1 MSIRVESIGN
11 YQFAANGSSTNSNNM
26 GMREMQARAFAKRDS
41 QYLLIKAPPACGKS
55 RALMFLALDK
65 LVHQGI
71 KKVIVAVPQMAIGSS
86 FKDTDL
92 VSHGFFANWHVNPK
106 YNLCGPGSDLS
117 KSEKVLQFLD
127 DPKESC
133 LLCAHPTLIYFYD
146 KLQDKSKLDKVLIAI
161 DEFHH
166 VSADAGNRLGTVIR
180 SLMHATDAHII
191 AMTGSYFRG
200 DSVPVLEAKD
210 EEQFDKVTYTYYE
223 QLNGYK
229 YLKSLGIN
237 YAFYTGRWT
246 DAVAEVLDTHKK
258 TILHIPSVNS
268 SESTKDKYNEVGK
281 VFDIIGEIEF
291 RDQKTGIY
299 TLKTK
304 DGRLLKVADLV
315 TDDEW
320 QGITLQSL
328 REVTKRDDLDIIIA
342 LGMAKEGFD
351 WPWCEVALTVGYRRS
366 LTEVVQII
374 GRATRDCEGKT
385 HAQFINLIRKPDAL
399 QDDVADSVNSL
410 LKAITLSLLMEQVL
424 VPNVHFRAASD
435 PADKDDENGPTIVI
449 DDSELNLSDTGKE
462 ILKEGI
468 FDLTADVLNSEE
480 IENVLACEPNSLNNE
495 RVKEIIKYVLT
506 KKFKGELLPQDIE
519 AISQAIVIE
528 LNKKDIFNPKSHQNT
543 TRGDGEKGSENIV
556 DSPAPF
562 VTEEGGTSFVDINQH
577 RFMNLDDL
585 DINLIMQTNPFMGA
599 YEFISK
605 VVDAPTLKRIQDIAV
620 SSRAHV
626 TEEEALILWP
636 SIKTFVAKHNREP
649 DVHSSDDYERRLGEV
664 LAYIR
669 NRKAQKIAAEQEAQ
683 Q

>member
-1 MSIRVESIGN
+1 MSVKVENIGN

-26 GMREMQARAFAKRDS
+26 GMREMQARAFAKRNS

-127 DPKESC
+127 DSKESC

-146 KLQDKSKLDKVLIAI
+146 KLQDKSKLDKALIAI

-180 SLMHATDAHII
+180 SLMHDTNAHII

-268 SESTKDKYNEVGK
+268 SESTKDKYNEVGH
-281 VFDIIGEIEF
+281 VFDIIGDVEF

-328 REVTKRDDLDIIIA
+328 REVTNRDDLDIIIA

-374 GRATRDCEGKT
+374 GRATRDCEGKS

-399 QDDVADSVNSL
+399 QDDVEDSVNSL

-424 VPNVHFRAASD
+424 VPNIHFRAASD
-435 PADKDDENGPTIVI
+435 VVGVEADGPVIII
-449 DDSELNLSDTGKE
+449 DDTELNLSDTGKE

-468 FDLTADVLNSEE
+468 SDLTADILNTEE
-480 IENVLACEPNSLNNE
+480 IKNVLACEPNSLNNE
-495 RVKEIIKYVLT
+495 RVKEIIKCVLT
-506 KKFKGELLPQDIE
+506 EKFKGELLPQDIE

-528 LNKKDIFNPKSHQNT
+528 LNKRDIFNTKPSQNT
-543 TRGDGEKGSENIV
+543 TKGEGDEESGNIGDV
-556 DSPAPF
+556 PTPF
-562 VTEEGGTSFVDINQH
+562 VTAEGGTAFVDSNQH

-620 SSRAHV
+620 SARALV

-669 NRKAQKIAAEQEAQ
+669 NRKAQKLAAEQEAQ
-683 Q
+683 

>member
-1 MSIRVESIGN
+1 MSVKVENIGN
-11 YQFAANGSSTNSNNM
+11 YQFAANGSSTISNNM
-26 GMREMQARAFAKRDS
+26 GMREMQERAFAKRDS

-71 KKVIVAVPQMAIGSS
+71 KKVIIAVPQMAIGSS

-92 VSHGFFANWHVNPK
+92 MSYGFFANWHVNPK
-106 YNLCGPGSDLS
+106 YNLCGQGSDLS

-127 DPKESC
+127 DPTESC

-146 KLQDKSKLDKVLIAI
+146 KLQDKSKLDKALIAI

-180 SLMHATDAHII
+180 SLMHDTNAHII

-268 SESTKDKYNEVGK
+268 SESTKDKYNEVGN
-281 VFDIIGEIEF
+281 VFDIIGDVEF

-328 REVTKRDDLDIIIA
+328 REVTKRGDLDIIIA

-374 GRATRDCEGKT
+374 GRATRDCEGKS

-424 VPNVHFRAASD
+424 VPNIHFRAASD
-435 PADKDDENGPTIVI
+435 QTDKDDENGPSIVI

-468 FDLTADVLNSEE
+468 FDLTADVLNSED
-480 IENVLACEPNSLNNE
+480 IKNVLACDPNSLNNE
-495 RVKEIIKYVLT
+495 RVKEIIKCVLT
-506 KKFKGELLPQDIE
+506 EKFKDELLPQDIE

-528 LNKKDIFNPKSHQNT
+528 LNKKDIFNPKPSQNT

-556 DSPAPF
+556 DAPAPF
-562 VTEEGGTSFVDINQH
+562 VTEEGGTTFVDSNQR

-669 NRKAQKIAAEQEAQ
+669 NRKAQKLAAEQEEQ
-683 Q
+683 

>member
-1 MSIRVESIGN
+1 MSVKVENIGN
-11 YQFAANGSSTNSNNM
+11 YQFAANGSSTNSNSM

-92 VSHGFFANWHVNPK
+92 ISHGFFANWHVNPK
-106 YNLCGPGSDLS
+106 YNLCGLGSDLS

-180 SLMHATDAHII
+180 SLMHDTDAHII

-223 QLNGYK
+223 QLNGYR

-268 SESTKDKYNEVGK
+268 SESTKDKYNEVGN
-281 VFDIIGEIEF
+281 VFDIIGDVEF

-374 GRATRDCEGKT
+374 GRATRDCEGKS

-424 VPNVHFRAASD
+424 VPNIHFRAASD
-435 PADKDDENGPTIVI
+435 PADKDDENGPIIVI

-468 FDLTADVLNSEE
+468 FDLTADVLNSED
-480 IENVLACEPNSLNNE
+480 IKNVLACEPNSLNNE
-495 RVKEIIKYVLT
+495 RVKEIIKCVLT
-506 KKFKGELLPQDIE
+506 EKFKCELLPQDIE
-519 AISQAIVIE
+519 AVSQAIVIE
-528 LNKKDIFNPKSHQNT
+528 LNKKDMFDPQSSQNT
-543 TRGDGEKGSENIV
+543 TKGEGEKGSENIV
-556 DSPAPF
+556 DAPAPF
-562 VTEEGGTSFVDINQH
+562 VTEEGGTTFIDSNQH

-585 DINLIMQTNPFMGA
+585 DINLIMQSNPFMGA

-620 SSRAHV
+620 SARSHV

-669 NRKAQKIAAEQEAQ
+669 NRKAQKLAAEQEAQ

>member
-1 MSIRVESIGN
+1 MSVRVENIGN

-92 VSHGFFANWHVNPK
+92 ISHGFFANWYVNPK
-106 YNLCGPGSDLS
+106 YNLCGPDSDLS

-146 KLQDKSKLDKVLIAI
+146 KLQDKSKLDKALIAI

-180 SLMHATDAHII
+180 SLMHDTAAHII

-268 SESTKDKYNEVGK
+268 SESTKDKYNEVGN
-281 VFDIIGEIEF
+281 VFDIIGDVEF

-374 GRATRDCEGKT
+374 GRATRDCEGKS

-424 VPNVHFRAASD
+424 VLNIHFRAASD
-435 PADKDDENGPTIVI
+435 PADKDDENAPTIVI

-468 FDLTADVLNSEE
+468 FDLTADVLNSED
-480 IENVLACEPNSLNNE
+480 IKNVLACEPNSLNNE
-495 RVKEIIKYVLT
+495 RVKEIIKCVLT
-506 KKFKGELLPQDIE
+506 EKFKDELLPQDIE

-528 LNKKDIFNPKSHQNT
+528 LNKKDIFNPKPSQNT
-543 TRGDGEKGSENIV
+543 TRGDGEKGAENIV
-556 DSPAPF
+556 DAPAPF
-562 VTEEGGTSFVDINQH
+562 VTEEGGTNFVDSNQH

-636 SIKTFVAKHNREP
+636 SIKTFAARHNREP

-669 NRKAQKIAAEQEAQ
+669 NRKAQRLAAEQEA
-683 Q
+683 

>member
-1 MSIRVESIGN
+1 MSVRVENIGN
-11 YQFAANGSSTNSNNM
+11 YQFAANGSSTISNNM
-26 GMREMQARAFAKRDS
+26 GMREMQARAFAKRNS

-106 YNLCGPGSDLS
+106 YNLCGPGNDLS

-127 DPKESC
+127 DPTESC

-146 KLQDKSKLDKVLIAI
+146 KLQDKSKLDKALIAI

-180 SLMHATDAHII
+180 SLMHDTNTHII

-200 DSVPVLEAKD
+200 DSVPVLEAED

-268 SESTKDKYNEVGK
+268 SESTKDKYNEVGN
-281 VFDIIGEIEF
+281 VFDIIGDVEF

-328 REVTKRDDLDIIIA
+328 REVTNRDDLDIIIA

-399 QDDVADSVNSL
+399 QDDVEDSVNSL

-424 VPNVHFRAASD
+424 VPNIHFRAASD
-435 PADKDDENGPTIVI
+435 PVGGEPVDPVIVI
-449 DDSELNLSDTGKE
+449 DDSELNLSKTGKE

-468 FDLTADVLNSEE
+468 SDLTTDVLNSEE
-480 IENVLACEPNSLNNE
+480 IKNVLACEPNSLNNE
-495 RVKEIIKYVLT
+495 RVKDIIKCVLT
-506 KKFKGELLPQDIE
+506 EKFKGELLPQDIE

-528 LNKKDIFNPKSHQNT
+528 LNKRDIFNTKPPKNT
-543 TRGDGEKGSENIV
+543 TKGEGDEESGNIGDV
-556 DSPAPF
+556 PTPF
-562 VTEEGGTSFVDINQH
+562 VTAEGGTAFVDSNQH

-620 SSRAHV
+620 SARAHV

-649 DVHSSDDYERRLGEV
+649 DAHSSDDYERRLGEV

-669 NRKAQKIAAEQEAQ
+669 NRKAQKLVAEQEAQ
-683 Q
+683 

>member
-1 MSIRVESIGN
+1 
-11 YQFAANGSSTNSNNM
+11 
-26 GMREMQARAFAKRDS
+26 MQARAFAKRDS

-92 VSHGFFANWHVNPK
+92 ISHGFFANWHVNPK

-146 KLQDKSKLDKVLIAI
+146 KLQDKSKLDKALIAI

-180 SLMHATDAHII
+180 SLMHDTNAHII

-229 YLKSLGIN
+229 YLKLLGIN

-246 DAVAEVLDTHKK
+246 DAVAEVLDTQKK

-268 SESTKDKYNEVGK
+268 SESTKDKYNEVGN
-281 VFDIIGEIEF
+281 VFDIIGDVEF

-366 LTEVVQII
+366 LTEVVQLI
-374 GRATRDCEGKT
+374 GRATRDCEGKS

-399 QDDVADSVNSL
+399 QDDVEDSVNSL

-424 VPNVHFRAASD
+424 VPNIHFRAASD
-435 PADKDDENGPTIVI
+435 PVGGEPVDPVIVI
-449 DDSELNLSDTGKE
+449 DDSELNLSKTGKE

-468 FDLTADVLNSEE
+468 SDLTADVLNSEE
-480 IENVLACEPNSLNNE
+480 IKNVLACEPKSLNNE
-495 RVKEIIKYVLT
+495 RVKDIIKCVLT
-506 KKFKGELLPQDIE
+506 EKFKGELLPQDIE

-528 LNKKDIFNPKSHQNT
+528 LNKRDIFNTKPPKNT
-543 TRGDGEKGSENIV
+543 TKGEGDEKSGNIGDV
-556 DSPAPF
+556 PTPF
-562 VTEEGGTSFVDINQH
+562 VTAEGGTAFVDSNQH

-620 SSRAHV
+620 SARAHV

-669 NRKAQKIAAEQEAQ
+669 NRKAQKLAAEQEAQ
-683 Q
+683 

>member
-1 MSIRVESIGN
+1 MSVKVENIGN

-26 GMREMQARAFAKRDS
+26 GMREMQARAFAKRNS

-127 DPKESC
+127 DSKESC

-146 KLQDKSKLDKVLIAI
+146 KLQDKSKLDKALIAI

-180 SLMHATDAHII
+180 SLMHDTNAHII

-268 SESTKDKYNEVGK
+268 SESTKDKYNEVGN
-281 VFDIIGEIEF
+281 VFDIIGDVEF

-328 REVTKRDDLDIIIA
+328 REVTNRDDLDIIIA

-374 GRATRDCEGKT
+374 GRATRDCEGKS

-399 QDDVADSVNSL
+399 QDDVEDSVNSL

-424 VPNVHFRAASD
+424 VPNIHFRAASD
-435 PADKDDENGPTIVI
+435 VVGVEADGPVIII
-449 DDSELNLSDTGKE
+449 DDTELNLSDTGKE

-468 FDLTADVLNSEE
+468 SDLTADILNTEE
-480 IENVLACEPNSLNNE
+480 IKNVLACEPNSLNNE
-495 RVKEIIKYVLT
+495 RVKEIIKCVLT
-506 KKFKGELLPQDIE
+506 EKFKGELLPQDIE

-528 LNKKDIFNPKSHQNT
+528 LNKRDIFNTKPSQNT
-543 TRGDGEKGSENIV
+543 TKGEGDEESGNIGDV
-556 DSPAPF
+556 PTPF
-562 VTEEGGTSFVDINQH
+562 VTAEGGTAFVDSNQH

-636 SIKTFVAKHNREP
+636 NIKTFVAKHNREP

-669 NRKAQKIAAEQEAQ
+669 NRKAQKLAAEQEAQ
-683 Q
+683 

>member
-1 MSIRVESIGN
+1 MSVKVENIGN
-11 YQFAANGSSTNSNNM
+11 YQFAANGSSTISNNM
-26 GMREMQARAFAKRDS
+26 GMREMQARAFAKRNS

-106 YNLCGPGSDLS
+106 YNLCGPGNDLS

-127 DPKESC
+127 DPTESC

-146 KLQDKSKLDKVLIAI
+146 KLQDKSKLDKALIAI

-180 SLMHATDAHII
+180 SLMHDTNTHII

-200 DSVPVLEAKD
+200 DSVPVLEAED

-268 SESTKDKYNEVGK
+268 SESTKDKYNEVGN
-281 VFDIIGEIEF
+281 VFDIIGDVEF

-328 REVTKRDDLDIIIA
+328 REVTNRDDLDIIIA

-399 QDDVADSVNSL
+399 QDDVEDSVNSL

-424 VPNVHFRAASD
+424 VPNIHFRAASD
-435 PADKDDENGPTIVI
+435 PVGGEPVDPVIVI
-449 DDSELNLSDTGKE
+449 DDSELNLSKTGKE

-468 FDLTADVLNSEE
+468 SDLTTDVLNSEE
-480 IENVLACEPNSLNNE
+480 IKNVLACEPNSLNNE
-495 RVKEIIKYVLT
+495 RVKDIIKCVLT
-506 KKFKGELLPQDIE
+506 EKFKGELLPQDIE

-528 LNKKDIFNPKSHQNT
+528 LNKRDIFNTKPPKNT
-543 TRGDGEKGSENIV
+543 TKGEGDEESGNIGDV
-556 DSPAPF
+556 PTPF
-562 VTEEGGTSFVDINQH
+562 VTAEGGTAFVDSNQH

-620 SSRAHV
+620 SARAHV

-669 NRKAQKIAAEQEAQ
+669 NRKAQKLAAEQEAQ
-683 Q
+683 